1 MASVISREG
10 AMNPQYKPLT
20 PEQREAAWA
29 HIIKNWTNKNA
40 ESFRTMLEADN
51 GINGRGEASA

>member
-1 MASVISREG
+1 MAIVISREG

-40 ESFRTMLEADN
+40 ESFRTMLEGDSGSERRSMNA
-51 GINGRGEASA
+51 

>member
-1 MASVISREG
+1 MAIVISREG

-29 HIIKNWTNKNA
+29 HIIKTWADKNA
-40 ESFRTMLEADN
+40 ESFRTMLEADADKQPA
-51 GINGRGEASA
+51 GCL

>member
-1 MASVISREG
+1 MAIVISREG
-10 AMNPQYKPLT
+10 ALNPQYKPLT

-40 ESFRTMLEADN
+40 ESFRTMLEADK
-51 GINGRGEASA
+51 EKTPA

>member
-1 MASVISREG
+1 MAIVISRTGEL
-10 AMNPQYKPLT
+10 NPQYKPLT

-40 ESFRTMLEADN
+40 ESFRTMLEDD
-51 GINGRGEASA
+51 RQKESA